1 MIEQLISRVFY
12 ARNVAHFEHW
22 RAKGEGSFAKHM
34 ALGEFYDNVIDAIDN
49 LVEAYQGAFEL
60 IGNIPA
66 PETPKGDILKLLE
79 ADAAWVEEN
88 HEDICKGNRA
98 VANLVDTVTGVYL
111 STIYK
116 LRNLK

>member
-1 MIEQLISRVFY
+1 MIEELISRVFY

-22 RAKGEGSFAKHM
+22 RATGAGSYARHQALGSF
-34 ALGEFYDNVIDAIDN
+34 YDDVIDAIDD
-49 LVEAYQGAFEL
+49 LVEAYQGAFE
-60 IGNIPA
+60 IVGNIPA
-66 PETPKGDILKLLE
+66 PKPVSGGVLELLE

-88 HEDICKGNRA
+88 HEGICRGNRA
-98 VANLVDTVTGVYL
+98 VANLIDSLTGVYL

>member
-22 RAKGEGSFAKHM
+22 RATGTGSFAKHQ
-34 ALGEFYDNVIDAIDN
+34 ALGTFYEEVIEALDD

-66 PETPKGDILKLLE
+66 PETPGGDALKLLE
-79 ADAAWVEEN
+79 GDADWIEKN
-88 HEDICKGNRA
+88 HEGICRGNRG
-98 VANLVDTVTGVYL
+98 VGNLVDTVTDTYL

>member
-1 MIEQLISRVFY
+1 MIEELISRVFY

-22 RAKGEGSFAKHM
+22 RAKGDGSYAKHKT
-34 ALGEFYDNVIDAIDN
+34 LGRFYDEVIDAIDA

-66 PETPKGDILKLLE
+66 PKVSERDVLKLLE
-79 ADAAWVEEN
+79 ADADWIEEH
-88 HEDICKGNRA
+88 HEEICKGNRA
-98 VANLVDTVTGVYL
+98 VGNLVDGVTSVYL
-111 STIYK
+111 TTIYK